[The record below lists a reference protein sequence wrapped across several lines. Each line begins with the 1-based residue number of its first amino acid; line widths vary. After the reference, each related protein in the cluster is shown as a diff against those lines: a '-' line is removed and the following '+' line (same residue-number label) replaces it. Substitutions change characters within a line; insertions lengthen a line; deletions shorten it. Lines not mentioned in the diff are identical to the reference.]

1 MNCIVYAAMTRWAF
15 PFAVPVVDQL
25 RSVWSQRWANIG
37 TWSIS
42 CAPSVRNPFSAIGI
56 TRSVGWPTARR
67 TIISS
72 LETYALY
79 ATRLLGATVCK
90 LNWLGLKLINLI
102 NFLFSTVFTALNKAW
117 CVHHFACSVCD
128 TKMTQKSKFYEYDE
142 KPVCKKCYERFP
154 NELRRRLRT
163 AHEMTMKKSV

>member
-1 MNCIVYAAMTRWAF
+1 MNCIVFAVTIRWAF
-15 PFAVPVVDQL
+15 PFVVPVVGQL
-25 RSVWSQRWANIG
+25 RSVWSQRWVSTG

-42 CAPSVRNPFSAIGI
+42 CVLSVRNPSWVIGT
-56 TRSVGWPTARR
+56 TRSEVWHTARR

-72 LETYALY
+72 LEICASFAIKSLVEMVSCVFFVFNIMCYY
-79 ATRLLGATVCK
+79 
-90 LNWLGLKLINLI
+90 I
-102 NFLFSTVFTALNKAW
+102 LFIYILVFTALNKAW